1 MIMRKKTLTVIGGL
15 ALLGGGAL
23 LVSKLGNTAKEH
35 ARPERVAESMRADE
49 PHGPCDFQVAEE
61 LSYALAVESNAIVRG
76 DRMGAAGSAP
86 VTRKVEAKLAL
97 ETLSADGEGAVLL
110 ARFSPVRVDG
120 ADAKLDEPFL
130 LRVRECRVEG
140 FARHTGTPSTDARTV
155 QGLAYELGYTALA
168 AGETR
173 RVEGDD
179 TAGHYRAAFASEG
192 SKITRR
198 IEAYTTLWDGSAL
211 PVAPGAVI
219 RPSESASTIMLDDGR
234 WFATLTRHEVLSG
247 VAAADIDQT
256 LRVKRAEVDGEA
268 LSTADRDLGHYV
280 WENLLPRVAFR
291 RAKREVTRKDL
302 EARKAVQD
310 HSLEEEVAD
319 FVVRSRSLPNFA
331 ETWPPLATYLEAR
344 PEMTRPLAHALRTGV
359 VPPDGRAGGW
369 LAIGNARTEEA
380 KAVLLETMRDPS
392 ALAINRTRAMFAMVD
407 RDDVGVELTREMA
420 SQALTMSTA
429 SDNEGRFFARES
441 ALAMGMMAGLRGET
455 EPAVLDVAL
464 STARQLLSSQKTAS
478 DLHPV
483 FGSIANIGHPSML
496 ALTRPYTQNPDAK
509 VRAGAALVFRRLSP
523 LASNDFVAEWLGR
536 ETDLTVKRE
545 LYTTL
550 WKQSHDA
557 RMAVGAA
564 VLDRAIVDL
573 AAKPSIIARRAII
586 KLLGEAA
593 ATYLPARRALMA
605 QATIEAKQRTGL
617 YTVIAQYLGAD
628 DLSAGLAQGQVGP

>member
-1 MIMRKKTLTVIGGL
+1 MTMRNKTLPVIAVAA
-15 ALLGGGAL
+15 ALVGGAL
-23 LVSKLGNTAKEH
+23 VMQQREQPATEH
-35 ARPERVAESMRADE
+35 ARAERSAKPVRTHE
-49 PHGPCDFQVAEE
+49 PHGPCDFELAEE
-61 LSYALAVESNAIVRG
+61 LSYTLSIQSSAIVRG
-76 DRMGAAGSAP
+76 DRMGAAGNAQ
-86 VTRKVEAKLAL
+86 VARKVEAKLAL
-97 ETLSADGEGAVLL
+97 EALSVDARGAVLL
-110 ARFSPVRVDG
+110 ARFSPVEVDG
-120 ADAKLDEPFL
+120 KAEELDEPFL

-140 FARHTGTPSTDARTV
+140 FARHTRTLSAHARTV
-155 QGLAYELGYTALA
+155 QGLAYELGYPHVAQ
-168 AGETR
+168 GETR

-179 TAGHYRAAFASEG
+179 TAGHYRAAFTSEG
-192 SKITRR
+192 STVTRH

-211 PVAPGAVI
+211 PAAPGSEV
-219 RPSESASTIMLDDGR
+219 RPTASVSTFALDDGP
-234 WFATLTRHEVLSG
+234 WFAALTRHEVLSG
-247 VAAADIDQT
+247 VAAADTDQT
-256 LRVKRAEVDGEA
+256 LHVKRAEVDEDA
-268 LSTADRDLGHYV
+268 LSEADRDQNHYV

-302 EARKAVQD
+302 EARKAVRD
-310 HSLEEEVAD
+310 HSLDEELAE
-319 FVVRSRSLPNFA
+319 FVVRSRSLANFA

-380 KAVLLETMRDPS
+380 KQVLLETMRDPT

-420 SQALTMSTA
+420 SQALTMSSAT
-429 SDNEGRFFARES
+429 DNEGRFFARES

-496 ALTRPYTQNPDAK
+496 ALTRSYTYAPDAK

-545 LYTTL
+545 IYTTL

-557 RMAVGAA
+557 RMPAGAA
-564 VLDRAIVDL
+564 VLERAIADL
-573 AAKPSIIARRAII
+573 AQRPGIIERRAII

-593 ATYLPARRALMA
+593 KTYAPAREALVA
-605 QATIEAKQRTGL
+605 QAAVEAQQRTGL
-617 YTVIAQYLGAD
+617 YTVIAQYIGAD
-628 DLSAGLAQGQVGP
+628 DLSRGLAQGPVSP